1 LEIERRTGVIPILET
16 ERLVLRA
23 LKPDDFETY
32 ARFMADEDVT
42 RHLTGKPMGRADAWR
57 NMAMV
62 VGHWALRGY
71 GRWAVERK
79 SDRVFVG
86 HVGLWNPEGW
96 PGLEVGW
103 TLAKEFWGQG
113 YASESARAAMRYG
126 FLTQDVDRLISVIDV
141 ANEASQRVAQSIGET
156 RGERRE
162 LVHNNKTFTVDIWSI
177 TREAWRAQ
185 S

>member
-1 LEIERRTGVIPILET
+1 MIPILET
-16 ERLVLRA
+16 ERLILRA
-23 LKPDDFETY
+23 LRPEDFEVY
-32 ARFMADEDVT
+32 ARFMADPDVT
-42 RHLTGKPMGRADAWR
+42 LHLTGEPMTRAEAWR

-79 SDRVFVG
+79 SDHVFLG

-103 TLAKEFWGQG
+103 TLAKEHWGQG
-113 YASESARAAMRYG
+113 YASESARAAMRYA
-126 FLTQDVDRLISVIDV
+126 FLTQDIDRLISVIDI
-141 ANEASQRVAQSIGET
+141 ANEASQKVAQSIGET

-162 LVHNNKTFTVDIWSI
+162 LVHNRKTFTVDIWSI
-177 TREAWRAQ
+177 TREEWRAR